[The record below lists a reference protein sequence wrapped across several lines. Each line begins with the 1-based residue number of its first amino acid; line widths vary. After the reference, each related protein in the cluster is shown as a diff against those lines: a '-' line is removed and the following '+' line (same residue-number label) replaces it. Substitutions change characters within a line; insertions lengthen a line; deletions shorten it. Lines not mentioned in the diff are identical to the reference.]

1 MTALLDRPVPAAA
14 AAPVARPATR
24 AVFLA
29 ALAGYLLLG
38 AVLVFGYDSVME
50 DALARVSAAATVTAA
65 ADPKLAAVGFVWTP
79 LPALLMVPFAP
90 LRAVWPG
97 LVSTGFLA
105 VLVSAPAMAGV
116 VTTVHGIAH
125 DLRVRRSARTVLT
138 VGTAA
143 APLLVVYATNGMT
156 EALLLLFL
164 LLTVRRLLRWTAGP
178 GRHTDLVAAGL
189 FLGLGYLARY
199 EAVVAA
205 AAATVLV
212 AVVTLRRTRHRR
224 WAAVR
229 ADVLL
234 VGGPAVVAFVLWAG
248 LSRLTVGSPFEQ
260 FTSAYGNAAL
270 TAGGARAPG
279 GLADVGVQLWALAPL
294 GPVVAVAAAV
304 VALRRRDPA
313 VAVPV
318 AVLGS
323 VLAFEW
329 VLRAAGELFGFLRY
343 QIAVLPLV
351 TVLLALLLAR
361 GAPRPGRL
369 RAAGACL
376 LAVAVLGS
384 SAWGSAALILTDPV
398 RATQEYHRIAP
409 VVAALTGGP
418 PVAGDANGMWAQDR
432 EIARRIDVLH
442 LPDGSVLADSG
453 AAFAVLAASAHPSTF
468 LVTSD
473 DGFDAALAD
482 PAGHGIRYVL
492 RNDSGG
498 VDAVRTRYPDPT
510 GWTRVGSWPG
520 ATTASYAWS
529 LWKVG

>member
-1 MTALLDRPVPAAA
+1 MTALLDRPAPPADTAA
-14 AAPVARPATR
+14 VSRPATR
-24 AVFLA
+24 AVFVA
-29 ALAGYLLLG
+29 ALTGYLLLG
-38 AVLVFGYDSVME
+38 AALVFGFDSIME
-50 DALARVSAAATVTAA
+50 DALARVSAASTVTAA
-65 ADPKLAAVGFVWTP
+65 LDPKLAAVGFVWTP

-116 VTTVHGIAH
+116 VAGVHGIAH
-125 DLRVRRSARTVLT
+125 DLRVRRSARAVLT
-138 VGTAA
+138 AGTAV

-156 EALLLLFL
+156 EALLLVFL
-164 LLTVRRLLRWTAGP
+164 VLAVRRLLRWTAGP

-205 AAATVLV
+205 AAATTLV
-212 AVVTLRRTRHRR
+212 AAVTLHRTRYRP
-224 WAAVR
+224 WAAVG

-248 LSRLTVGSPFEQ
+248 LSWLTVGSPFEQ

-270 TAGGARAPG
+270 TAGGTREPG
-279 GLADVGVQLWALAPL
+279 GLADVAVQLGALAPL
-294 GPVVAVAAAV
+294 GAVVAVAAAV

-313 VAVPV
+313 AAVPV

-329 VLRAAGELFGFLRY
+329 ALRAGGQLFGFLRY

-351 TVLLALLLAR
+351 TVLLALLLAG
-361 GAPRPGRL
+361 GAARPGRL
-369 RAAGACL
+369 RAVGATL
-376 LAVAVLGS
+376 LAAAVLGT
-384 SAWGSAALILTDPV
+384 SAWGSAALVLTDPV

-418 PVAGDANGMWAQDR
+418 PAAGDANGMWAQDR
-432 EIARRIDVLH
+432 EVAERIDALD

-453 AAFAVLAASAHPSTF
+453 AAFAVLAASARPSAF

-482 PAGHGIRYVL
+482 PAGQGIRYVL

-498 VDAVRTRYPDPT
+498 VDAVRARHPDPS
-510 GWTRVGSWPG
+510 GWTRVASWPG
-520 ATTASYAWS
+520 ATRFSYTWS
-529 LWKVG
+529 LWRVG